1 MGKPFDRDSNCEI
14 LATVLTGEVPW
25 CQHTHRADDIATAIR
40 LADEFGIWKEKSM
53 YGVKYLGVE
62 RTTVIIGRDG
72 RVARIFPE
80 VKIPGH
86 VEEVESSVRA
96 LG

>member
-1 MGKPFDRDSNCEI
+1 MVMGVSPDGLESHRKFKAKHSLPFLLLVDE
-14 LATVLTGEVPW
+14 E
-25 CQHTHRADDIATAIR
+25 HR

-72 RVARIFPE
+72 RVARIFPQ